1 MIEDDDPDKVN
12 PAPDRNNDGE
22 NYAKDVANGW
32 LFNYRR
38 DTDENLGDPV
48 NKRDKKQDNL
58 DEARLAVEP
67 FH

>member
-22 NYAKDVANGW
+22 NDAKDVTNGW

-48 NKRDKKQDNL
+48 NERDKKQDNL